1 MVYVRFRVNGVR
13 IKPEYD
19 SYVTPQQAR
28 IPWDELVHD
37 EEQVSYNN
45 DIICP
50 ESISFRP
57 FEGYTDTYEA
67 RRRDGMKI
75 NQIKCRPEKV
85 EKRAT
90 IVVKINGKI
99 ID

>member
-1 MVYVRFRVNGVR
+1 MILFVLNLYLSDLL
-13 IKPEYD
+13 KD
-19 SYVTPQQAR
+19 TL
-28 IPWDELVHD
+28 IP
-37 EEQVSYNN
+37 S
-45 DIICP
+45 
-50 ESISFRP
+50 
-57 FEGYTDTYEA
+57 EA

>member
-1 MVYVRFRVNGVR
+1 MCLGFAH
-13 IKPEYD
+13 
-19 SYVTPQQAR
+19 T
-28 IPWDELVHD
+28 
-37 EEQVSYNN
+37 
-45 DIICP
+45 
-50 ESISFRP
+50 
-57 FEGYTDTYEA
+57 YTDTYEA